1 MRRLHGFAYILWTW
15 SGLFTSSINA
25 RGIVRTV
32 AGGGDPH
39 NGGVSDCFESAQG
52 MDGIGSDARFN
63 YPWAIEWDPTENMIY
78 VGDCSCPESPHSN
91 DRIRRINPNTG
102 MAIDTRKRVMYL
114 ADVGNSRIR
123 KVDMATAEVTT
134 FAGNGSEGLVDG
146 ERTRAQFKG
155 PQSLSLDDEGDR
167 LFVGDTDNHAIRV
180 ISLKDGSVQ
189 TLVGGSLG
197 FKDGVGLNSKFYHPT
212 GIAYDKENDILY
224 VSDHYNHVIR
234 AVKVSE
240 RVVTTL
246 AGTGREGLKD
256 GQGDQAA
263 FNYPEGL
270 EYDSDHRVL
279 YLAEFANHAVR
290 MITTQ
295 GHVTTLAG
303 GRASGRQDGVGSDAK
318 FFHPTRL
325 TFDHKRK
332 VIYVTDQYNHMIRSI
347 SGLGNKDWPARVQEL
362 RANFSENALLVFVF
376 CAVVLALIVLSRPY
390 WRRRLRTRM
399 V

>member
-78 VGDCSCPESPHSN
+78 VGDCSCPDSPHSN

-197 FKDGVGLNSKFYHPT
+197 FKDGVGLKSKFYHPT
-212 GIAYDKENDILY
+212 GIAYDRENDILY

-279 YLAEFANHAVR
+279 YLAEFVS
-290 MITTQ
+290 
-295 GHVTTLAG
+295 V
-303 GRASGRQDGVGSDAK
+303 
-318 FFHPTRL
+318 
-325 TFDHKRK
+325 
-332 VIYVTDQYNHMIRSI
+332 
-347 SGLGNKDWPARVQEL
+347 
-362 RANFSENALLVFVF
+362 
-376 CAVVLALIVLSRPY
+376 
-390 WRRRLRTRM
+390 
-399 V
+399 